1 MNHSDFGGRARVRER
16 EFTRGAGGRGIAGDG
31 SSSQP
36 MEWSGTAL
44 YPLPM
49 HEAHERH
56 LRAALVADGLVSRAA
71 LRHGCLV
78 QAALT
83 SELGTPSLGAVLVD
97 LGYLEERALVS
108 RVSSIVRAPV
118 WDGRPPTAGPH
129 VADEAKLG
137 FVVLLSRDGDCVHFA
152 TTTPDDEDEDEAVRF
167 ATRARRVQPHVATRD
182 AIWRARRAREGA
194 SPAPTVGH
202 GPFDPTDD
210 DSPIARFA
218 NTFLVDTALHG
229 VTRFVASAT
238 GLEVREGRPPHERL
252 LPPWLGPPLRARLLH
267 MAARVDEDLPRER
280 GGIRL
285 LLGKGR
291 LVDFQLHASR
301 TELGFSLLLERRAPS
316 LPEDPPELATF
327 TREADAARRLTD
339 RADSLRRRVAA
350 AEALGDRGVLP
361 AIAARLD
368 LAHTLLGLEALVEAS
383 AVVHEALTSCDESA
397 PSVRPELELFLVP
410 TLPRPARSET
420 YARIARAL
428 ATPRTAHATPSE
440 PSAVSPLF
448 FAEVLETAMAA
459 LDPSDTERVTAT
471 AEALCAAEIDGLGA
485 RAFGVAEARA
495 ALAISFARQGDPRA
509 EDLLRDVSGLYAKL
523 YSRPSEADLRL
534 GETARFVASVRRAQ
548 GRDEEAVA
556 EARAALGAFARL
568 GDEPRRW
575 ASALDVARALPTTR
589 RLEARDLVDGALA
602 SGTLSSDDRDA
613 AHALLAGLTAPQG
626 PYR

>member
-1 MNHSDFGGRARVRER
+1 
-16 EFTRGAGGRGIAGDG
+16 
-31 SSSQP
+31 
-36 MEWSGTAL
+36 MEWNGAAL

-49 HEAHERH
+49 HETHERH

-108 RVSSIVRAPV
+108 RVASIVRAPV
-118 WDGRPPTAGPH
+118 WDGRPPAAAPH

-152 TTTPDDEDEDEAVRF
+152 TTTPDDEDEAEAVRF

-202 GPFDPTDD
+202 DPFDPTDD

-218 NTFLVDTALHG
+218 NTFLIDTALHG
-229 VTRFVASAT
+229 VTRFVASAG

-280 GGIRL
+280 GGIRVKL
-285 LLGKGR
+285 AKGHV
-291 LVDFQLHASR
+291 VDFQLHASR
-301 TELGFSLLLERRAPS
+301 TERGFSLLLERRAPA
-316 LPEDPPELATF
+316 LPEDPPELAALA
-327 TREADAARRLTD
+327 READAARRPRD
-339 RADSLRRRVAA
+339 RVESLRRRVAA
-350 AEALGDRGVLP
+350 ADTMGDRGVLP
-361 AIAARLD
+361 AITARLD
-368 LAHTLLGLEALVEAS
+368 LAHALLGEDAIEHAAQVVREALA
-383 AVVHEALTSCDESA
+383 ACDESA
-397 PSVRPELELFLVP
+397 PSVRPEAELFLVP
-410 TLPRPARSET
+410 TLPRET
-420 YARIARAL
+420 RGRTCVHLAHTI
-428 ATPRTAHATPSE
+428 ATPKTARHTPSE
-440 PSAVSPLF
+440 TAAASCLF
-448 FAEVLETAMAA
+448 VADVLETGIAS
-459 LDPSDTERVTAT
+459 LDPSDVAEVTRV
-471 AEALCAAEIDGLGA
+471 AEALCAAELEGLGA
-485 RAFGVAEARA
+485 RAFGVAFARA
-495 ALAISFARQGDPRA
+495 ALAKSLALVGDERV
-509 EDLLRDVSGLYAKL
+509 EEIVRDVSALFASL
-523 YSRPSEADLRL
+523 YSRPGEADVRL
-534 GETARFVASVRRAQ
+534 GETACFVSAVRRAQ
-548 GRDEEAVA
+548 GRNDEAVVH
-556 EARAALGAFARL
+556 AREALGAFARL

-575 ASALDVARALPTTR
+575 ASALDVARALPPTK
-589 RLEARDLVDGALA
+589 RLEARDLVEGALA
-602 SGTLSSDDRDA
+602 SGTLSTDDREA